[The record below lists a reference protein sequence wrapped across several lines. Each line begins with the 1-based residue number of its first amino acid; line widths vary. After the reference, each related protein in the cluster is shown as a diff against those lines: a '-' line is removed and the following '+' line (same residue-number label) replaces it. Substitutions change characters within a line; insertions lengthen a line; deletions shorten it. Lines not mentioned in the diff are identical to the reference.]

1 MKLKYIQIA
10 ICFLAT
16 SVIFAQ
22 QINQFDSDG
31 LRHGI
36 WRKNFH
42 ETKQPRYEGEFNH
55 GKEVGVFKY
64 YTLNN
69 KKSVLSATKTFN
81 PNNDIAEVKFFSS
94 TGKLISEGKMNG
106 KLYMGKWVYYHNKTN
121 AIMSTE
127 TYNDQGNL
135 EGEKLVYYD
144 NGQIAER
151 VNYVN
156 GKIEGVS
163 RWYSEKGVVLKE
175 FHYVNDQLHG
185 MAKYYNEEG
194 QLLAEGSYKH
204 DSKNGIWKYYKD
216 GKLEE
221 EKDFTKR
228 SKNPYKQ

>member
-1 MKLKYIQIA
+1 MKLKYIQMML
-10 ICFLAT
+10 CFLAT
-16 SVIFAQ
+16 SVMLAQ
-22 QINQFDSDG
+22 QINQFDSKG

-36 WRKNFH
+36 WRKNFY
-42 ETKQPRYEGEFNH
+42 ETNQPRYEGEFNH
-55 GKEVGVFKY
+55 GKEIGVFKY

-106 KLYMGKWVYYHNKTN
+106 KLYMGKWVYYHNKSN
-121 AIMSTE
+121 AIMTTE

-144 NGQIAER
+144 NGQVAER

-175 FHYVNDQLHG
+175 FHYENDQLHG
-185 MAKYYNEEG
+185 MARYYNDEG
-194 QLLAEGSYKH
+194 QLLAEGNYKR
-204 DSKNGIWKYYKD
+204 DSKDGIWKYYKD

>member
-1 MKLKYIQIA
+1 MKLKYIQIML
-10 ICFLAT
+10 CFLAT
-16 SVIFAQ
+16 SVMLAQ
-22 QINQFDSDG
+22 QINQFDSKG

-55 GKEVGVFKY
+55 GKEIGVFKY

-127 TYNDQGNL
+127 TYNNQGNL
-135 EGEKLVYYD
+135 DGEKLVYYD

-156 GKIEGVS
+156 GKIQGVS
-163 RWYSEKGVVLKE
+163 RWYSETGVVLKE
-175 FHYVNDQLHG
+175 FHYVNDELHG
-185 MAKYYNEEG
+185 EAKYYNDEG
-194 QLLAEGSYKH
+194 QLLVEGNYKR
-204 DSKNGIWKYYKD
+204 DRKDGIWKYYKD

-221 EKDFTKR
+221 EKDFTKK